1 MTLIGTTFA
10 RRGALAIG
18 LAFVVIAMAWPAPT
32 DARPIL
38 QRGVS
43 GGGTVELEEGGAI
56 VADLSLFASALNV
69 PDADADFVV
78 GSVLWAESGG
88 LVLESLEVTACVVMP
103 EREDGREVRGTMSV
117 NGAGSYQF
125 VLRVIDAGPPGS
137 GFDSVDLVVGGA
149 VDAEEAA
156 EATPTTL
163 RRRGFSYS
171 AAGPVI
177 GGDFENLSI
186 DLDIPDPTE

>member
-1 MTLIGTTFA
+1 MSLIGTTFA
-10 RRGALAIG
+10 RRSALVVG
-18 LAFVVIAMAWPAPT
+18 LAFVAIALAWPAST

-38 QRGVS
+38 QRGVA
-43 GGGTVELEEGGAI
+43 GGGTVELEEGAAI

-78 GSVLWAESGG
+78 GSVRWVESGG
-88 LVLESLEVTACVVMP
+88 LVLESLEVTACIAMA

-149 VDAEEAA
+149 IEEDA
-156 EATPTTL
+156 ATPTTL